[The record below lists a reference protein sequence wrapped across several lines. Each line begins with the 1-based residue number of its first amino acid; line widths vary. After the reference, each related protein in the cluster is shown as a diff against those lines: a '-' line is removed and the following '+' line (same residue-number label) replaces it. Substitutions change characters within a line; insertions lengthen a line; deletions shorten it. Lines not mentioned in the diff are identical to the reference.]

1 MSLTIYMVRRPVRS
15 DTIKRPHPVE
25 LTVGQKAKL
34 LGWAQWLW
42 WLPVALA
49 GVYVV
54 ITASQYGQLASAINI
69 SGDSASALMIGQLFD
84 HGRVTLGNM
93 AWYSV
98 LLFELATRWLPAHR
112 QIWEAAPWAMVLG
125 AAGLIGWA
133 TGRLAGR
140 WAGAMSAV
148 LVVCAGPGA
157 LIWQLPLNA
166 HIETWFSLALLAAWL
181 VALSTC
187 DMSRGKALLG
197 IALVGLVC
205 GANGI
210 SDDTLIICGWL
221 PFVLVGGLVAAFEPQ
236 GRRGQIL
243 TRMAGTAFVGVL
255 AAVALRLLMDGLNVH
270 REAVDVTAFVGEGGL
285 GTTFRWL
292 IQGTAML
299 GDGSFFGQQLGLTS
313 GLEFVCAVMTLVAW
327 CAVQR
332 MAWTSAFRRAPPAG
346 ATPRLASGWRVYIAF
361 WGASALL
368 VALSYISN
376 SQTEPGNL
384 AFNRYLVGEIYAIA
398 AVLPLLAARGP
409 AWRGLVFA
417 GVLVFA
423 LTGVMTRA
431 QRTLL
436 RPQEM
441 VPSPTDVI
449 ANQVLAEAER
459 LHLKTGY
466 AGYWDAAPITVA
478 ARFKVDVYPVFTCG
492 ATICP
497 NHEHVISTWYTPRHE
512 RSFLLVD
519 PVEAFVQSAPA
530 GLGKPSAVIPLTIV
544 TMYVYP
550 YDIASRLSTGECPA
564 GC

>member
-1 MSLTIYMVRRPVRS
+1 MRS
-15 DTIKRPHPVE
+15 DTIKRAHPVE
-25 LTVGQKAKL
+25 LTAGQKAKL

-49 GVYVV
+49 VVYVA
-54 ITASQYGQLASAINI
+54 IMIPQYGQLAAAINI
-69 SGDSASALMIGQLFD
+69 SGDSASALMIGQLFG
-84 HGRVTLGNM
+84 HGSVTLGNM

-98 LLFELATRWLPAHR
+98 LLFEVSTRWLPAHR
-112 QIWEAAPWAMVLG
+112 QIWEAAPWAMILG

-133 TGRLAGR
+133 TGRLASR

-148 LVVCAGPGA
+148 LVICAGPGA
-157 LIWQLPLNA
+157 LIWLLPLNA
-166 HIETWFSLALLAAWL
+166 HGETWFSLALLAAWL

-187 DMSRGKALLG
+187 DIGRGKAVAG
-197 IALVGLVC
+197 IVVVGLVC

-221 PFVLVGGLVAAFEPQ
+221 PFVLVGGLVAAYEPRD
-236 GRRGQIL
+236 RRNLIL
-243 TRMAGTAFVGVL
+243 TRMAGTAFVCLL

-270 REAVDVTAFVGEGGL
+270 REAVDVTSFIGEGSL

-299 GDGSFFGQQLGLTS
+299 GDGSFYGKQLGLTS
-313 GLEFVCAVMTLVAW
+313 GLELVCAAMTLVGF
-327 CAVQR
+327 CAVLR
-332 MAWTSAFRRAPPAG
+332 MAWTSAFWRAPPAG
-346 ATPRLASGWRVYIAF
+346 ATPRTASGWRVYIAF
-361 WGASALL
+361 WGSSALL
-368 VALSYISN
+368 VALSYLVN

-384 AFNRYLVGEIYAIA
+384 AFNRYLVGGIYAIA

-436 RPQEM
+436 NPQEM
-441 VPSPTDVI
+441 VTSPTDVI
-449 ANQVLAEAER
+449 ANQVLSQAKR

-478 ARFKVDVYPVFTCG
+478 AQFGVDVYPVFTCG
-492 ATICP
+492 TTICP
-497 NHEHVISTWYTPRHE
+497 NHEHVISTWYTPRPE
-512 RSFLLVD
+512 RSFLIVD
-519 PVEAFVQSAPA
+519 PLEAFVQSAPV
-530 GLGKPSAVIPLTIV
+530 GLGKPSAVIPLTVV

-550 YDIASRLSTGECPA
+550 YDIASRLSKGECPA

>member
-1 MSLTIYMVRRPVRS
+1 MVSRPVRS
-15 DTIKRPHPVE
+15 ATVKPSHSVE
-25 LTVGQKAKL
+25 LTAKQKAKL

-54 ITASQYGQLASAINI
+54 IMASQYGQLASAINL

-148 LVVCAGPGA
+148 LIICAAPGA
-157 LIWQLPLNA
+157 LIWLLPLNA
-166 HIETWFSLALLAAWL
+166 HGETWFSLALLGAWL
-181 VALSTC
+181 VALTTC
-187 DMSRGKALLG
+187 DIGRGKAALG
-197 IALVGLVC
+197 IVLVGVVC

-221 PFVLVGGLVAAFEPQ
+221 PFVLTGGLIAAFEQ
-236 GRRGQIL
+236 GDRRNQIL
-243 TRMAGTAFVGVL
+243 LRMAGTALVCIL
-255 AAVALRLLMDGLNVH
+255 AALALRIFMDGLNVH
-270 REAVDVTAFVGEGGL
+270 REAVDVTTFVGEGGL

-299 GDGSFFGQQLGLTS
+299 GDGSFFGKQLGPTS
-313 GLEFVCAVMTLVAW
+313 GLELVCAAMTLVAF
-327 CAVQR
+327 CTLLR
-332 MAWTSAFRRAPPAG
+332 MAWISAFRRAAPAG
-346 ATPRLASGWRVYIAF
+346 ATPRLASAWRVYIVF
-361 WGASALL
+361 WGSSALL
-368 VALSYISN
+368 VALSYLSN

-436 RPQEM
+436 HPQEY

-449 ANQVLAEAER
+449 ANQVLSEAER

-466 AGYWDAAPITVA
+466 SGYWDAAPITVA
-478 ARFKVDVYPVFTCG
+478 TRFKVDVYPVFTCG
-492 ATICP
+492 TTICP

-519 PVEAFVQSAPA
+519 PDEAFVQSAPA
-530 GLGKPSAVIPLTIV
+530 GLGAPSAVIPLTIV

>member
-1 MSLTIYMVRRPVRS
+1 MKLPRSVKLTDGQMS
-15 DTIKRPHPVE
+15 
-25 LTVGQKAKL
+25 KL
-34 LGWAQWLW
+34 LSYARWLL
-42 WLPVALA
+42 WLPAALA
-49 GVYVV
+49 AAYVV
-54 ITASQYGQLASAINI
+54 IMASQYGQLTAAINL

-112 QIWEAAPWAMVLG
+112 QIWEATPWAMVL
-125 AAGLIGWA
+125 ASAGLIGWA

-157 LIWQLPLNA
+157 LLWLLPLNA
-166 HIETWFSLALLAAWL
+166 HGATWFSLALLAAWL
-181 VALSTC
+181 VALTTC
-187 DMSRGKALLG
+187 DIGRRKAAMG

-236 GRRGQIL
+236 GLRGRIL
-243 TRMAGTAFVGVL
+243 ARMAGTAVVGGL
-255 AAVALRLLMDGLNVH
+255 AAVALRLLMSGLNVH
-270 REAVDVTAFVGEGGL
+270 RQAINVLTFIGSGSL

-292 IQGTAML
+292 IQGTAIV
-299 GDGSFFGQQLGLTS
+299 GDGSFFGEQLGPTS
-313 GLEFVCAVMTLVAW
+313 GLEFVCAVMTIVAC

-332 MAWTSAFRRAPPAG
+332 MAWTSAFRRAPAAG
-346 ATPRLASGWRVYIAF
+346 ATHRLANGWRVYIAF
-361 WGASALL
+361 WSASALL
-368 VALSYISN
+368 LALSYLSN

-384 AFNRYLVGEIYAIA
+384 AFDRFLVGEIYAIA
-398 AVLPLLAARGP
+398 ALIPLLAARGP
-409 AWRGLVFA
+409 AWRGLVFV
-417 GVLVFA
+417 GVSLFA
-423 LTGVMTRA
+423 LTGVTTRV

-441 VPSPTDVI
+441 VTSPTDAI
-449 ANQVLAEAER
+449 ANEVLSEAER

-478 ARFKVDVYPVFTCG
+478 ARFKVNVYPVFTCG
-492 ATICP
+492 ATICE
-497 NHEHVISTWYTPRHE
+497 NEEHVISTWYTPHRE
-512 RSFLLVD
+512 RSFLIVD
-519 PVEAFVQSAPA
+519 PTEAFMQSAPA
-530 GLGKPSAVIPLTIV
+530 GLGPPAAVIPLTTV

-550 YDIASRLSTGECPA
+550 YDIASRVSTGACS

>member
-1 MSLTIYMVRRPVRS
+1 MQPPDLFKLTA
-15 DTIKRPHPVE
+15 
-25 LTVGQKAKL
+25 GQKLKL
-34 LGWAQWLW
+34 LGWARWLL

-49 GVYVV
+49 AAYVV
-54 ITASQYGQLASAINI
+54 IMAFQYGQLSAAINL
-69 SGDSASALMIGQLFD
+69 SGDSASALMLGQLFD

-98 LLFELATRWLPAHR
+98 LLFELWTRWLPAHR
-112 QIWEAAPWAMVLG
+112 QIWEATPWALVLG

-157 LIWQLPLNA
+157 LLWLLPLNA
-166 HIETWFSLALLAAWL
+166 HGATWFSVAVLAAWL
-181 VALSTC
+181 VALSTRELS
-187 DMSRGKALLG
+187 SRMAALG
-197 IALVGLVC
+197 IVLVGVVC

-210 SDDTLIICGWL
+210 SDDTLLICGWL
-221 PFVLVGGLVAAFEPQ
+221 PFVLVGGLVVAFEAP
-236 GRRGQIL
+236 GRRGRIL
-243 TRMAGTAFVGVL
+243 ACMAGTAFVGGL
-255 AAVALRLLMDGLNVH
+255 AAVALRLFMDGLDVH
-270 REAVDVTAFVGEGGL
+270 REAVNVITFVGSGGL

-292 IQGTAML
+292 IQGIAIL

-313 GLEFVCAVMTLVAW
+313 GLEFVCAAMTIVA
-327 CAVQR
+327 CVAVQR
-332 MAWTSAFRRAPPAG
+332 MAWTSAFRRRPAAG
-346 ATPRLASGWRVYIAF
+346 ATPRLASGWRVYMAF
-361 WGASALL
+361 WAASSLL
-368 VALSYISN
+368 VALSYVSN

-384 AFNRYLVGEIYAIA
+384 AFDRYLVGAIYAVA
-398 AVLPLLAARGP
+398 AVVPLLAARGP

-417 GVLVFA
+417 GVMVFA
-423 LTGVMTRA
+423 LTGVLTRA

-441 VPSPTDVI
+441 VSSPTDVI
-449 ANQVLAEAER
+449 ANEVLSEARR

-478 ARFKVDVYPVFTCG
+478 ARFGVHVYPVFTCA

-497 NHEHVISTWYTPRHE
+497 NHEHVISSWYKPRPE
-512 RSFLLVD
+512 RSFLIVD
-519 PVEAFVQSAPA
+519 PSEAFVQSAPA
-530 GLGKPSAVIPLTIV
+530 GLGRPTAVIPLTIV

-550 YDIASRLSTGECPA
+550 YDIASRLTTGECPS